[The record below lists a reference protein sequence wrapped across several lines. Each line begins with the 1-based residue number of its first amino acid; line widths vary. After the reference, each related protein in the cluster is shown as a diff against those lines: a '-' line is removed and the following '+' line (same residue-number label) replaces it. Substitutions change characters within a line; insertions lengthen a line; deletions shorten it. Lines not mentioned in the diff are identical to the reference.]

1 MGTNNLDPNMMQ
13 QIQQLKNRANQEQY
27 MAQSAGTVPSSIMA
41 PPSNGNGA
49 APPSEVKLDGATAG
63 SKDMDNFKIPT
74 SKLNI
79 VNQLVSNI

>member
-1 MGTNNLDPNMMQ
+1 
-13 QIQQLKNRANQEQY
+13 

-41 PPSNGNGA
+41 PPSNGDSA
-49 APPSEVKLDGATAG
+49 MPLSEVKLDGAAAG
-63 SKDMDNFKIPT
+63 SKDVDNFKIPT